1 MKALAKSLELSSCA
15 AAWVGPK
22 IFSPARL
29 NASTTPSASV
39 ASGPTTVRPMRSRC
53 ANATR
58 SAIEVNATLLSSRSR
73 AVPALP
79 GATKTFATRLDC
91 AIFHA
96 NACSR
101 PPPPMT
107 RIFIASAHASVHA
120 SARFLTRTPHD
131 GGKARGRALAGDLCR
146 LVAKVPHAGKHHRQT
161 ALVGRGD
168 DFSIAHAAAGLD
180 DRDRAG
186 VRDDIEAVPKREER
200 VGSNH
205 RPGER

>member
-1 MKALAKSLELSSCA
+1 MQRDIAELAL
-15 AAWVGPK
+15 V
-22 IFSPARL
+22 
-29 NASTTPSASV
+29 
-39 ASGPTTVRPMRSRC
+39 
-53 ANATR
+53 
-58 SAIEVNATLLSSRSR
+58 

-107 RIFIASAHASVHA
+107 RIFIASSRP
-120 SARFLTRTPHD
+120 SSRRARSLRD
-131 GGKARGRALAGDLCR
+131 YSNVGKHTAAGSCR
-146 LVAKVPHAGKHHRQT
+146 LVAKMPDAGKHHRHA
-161 ALVGRGD
+161 ALIGRGD

-180 DRDRAG
+180 DRDRAV
-186 VRDDIEAVPKREER
+186 VRDDIETVAKRKER
-200 VGSNH
+200 VGRDH

>member
-101 PPPPMT
+101 PPPPIT
-107 RIFIASAHASVHA
+107 RIFIASAHPSAQFSTRISHA
-120 SARFLTRTPHD
+120 

-168 DFSIAHAAAGLD
+168 DFGIAHASAGLD

-186 VRDDIEAVPKREER
+186 VRDDIEAVTKRKER
-200 VGSNH
+200 VGSND